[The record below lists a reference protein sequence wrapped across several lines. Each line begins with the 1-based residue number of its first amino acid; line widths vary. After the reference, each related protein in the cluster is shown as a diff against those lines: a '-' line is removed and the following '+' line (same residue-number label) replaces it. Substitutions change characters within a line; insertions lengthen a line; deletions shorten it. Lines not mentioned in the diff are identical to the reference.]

1 VDLLSCALWPIS
13 EFLKNFPDACLDE
26 QINVRKYIAA
36 RDSGVE
42 NKIDALV
49 CAWVEIKVKEGC
61 AMAIGDHEA
70 SIWLPADPP
79 PSARAKDWSAYL
91 GSDAVASEDFMEEVE
106 DLAVQE
112 RPALSDPS
120 RQGGHLRRR

>member
-1 VDLLSCALWPIS
+1 MDLLSCALWPIS
-13 EFLKNFPDACLDE
+13 EFLKNFPDACLE
-26 QINVRKYIAA
+26 ERINVRKYIAA

-42 NKIDALV
+42 DKKDALV
-49 CAWVEIKVKEGC
+49 CAWFGTKVKEGS

-70 SIWLPADPP
+70 SSWLPADPP
-79 PSARAKDWSAYL
+79 SVRSGDWSDYL
-91 GSDAVASEDFMEEVE
+91 GSDAVASEDFMEDVE
-106 DLAVQE
+106 DLRVQE